1 MKNYLKIAFISY
13 LNQKIYTFINV
24 VGFSIGLTCSMLIGL
39 YAWNEMSYD
48 RFHTNADRMY
58 RVCFNLKLGDNTVAG
73 PITAAPT
80 ADALAKDYPEVE
92 KTVRIWKNE
101 NQAIEYENK
110 LYYETRYFYADPQI
124 FDFFTFQFVQGSTQN
139 ALQQP
144 NTVVISESASKR
156 YFGDRNPIG
165 KLLKSYGNVLEVTG
179 VVKDFPVTSH
189 FHFDFLVS
197 MSTFPDSKSNAWF
210 SHMNYITYVLLK
222 KGADPKALEAKF
234 PDMIKKYGGPDIMKH
249 TGKSLEELLK
259 TGTLVQFSLQKL
271 TDIHLHSNYT
281 SELEPNGNITHVN
294 IFILVAL
301 FILAI
306 ACINFTNLSTAR
318 SACRS
323 KEVGLRKTMGSG
335 KMQLVYQ
342 FLGESVLLTF
352 ISVIISYLLAYQL
365 LPVIGNM
372 IGLTIDDHLIK
383 TIWLI
388 PVMIGFSLVVGII
401 AGSYPAF
408 YLSSFNPAEVLKG
421 KLKTGISGGWLR
433 NSLVLVQFIISL
445 SIMLCTSIVY
455 LQMKHLQKKELGFD
469 KNELIVLEKL
479 DPIDRSVKFFIDE
492 LLKNPAIENA
502 SLTTSVP
509 CRGSN
514 FGGGYQLEGG
524 EEQYLINLISSDNN
538 FARTMGIR
546 LAEGRYFSHEF
557 PSDSS
562 AIVVNESVVRYMG
575 IKDPIG
581 KRIIAPDGT
590 GNRNYLTIVGVAK
603 DFNFESPRLAVSPMI
618 IRMENNWGKYIVIR
632 AAKGKNP
639 QAMAHINEVWK
650 KVAGNSAINYFYFDQ
665 EFNKSFKSEGQTKTV
680 LSIFALLSIVIAS
693 LGLFGLNS
701 FTTVRRTKE
710 IGVRKILGSS
720 IQSII
725 FLLSKETLLLIGLAM
740 AIASPV
746 VWLIMDYWLQDF
758 AYRIDIPIW
767 IFFGAALVA
776 TFIAL
781 TAIMANVVNVAIKNP
796 TQALRYE

>member
-1 MKNYLKIAFISY
+1 MKKYFKIAYRNF
-13 LNQKIYTFINV
+13 LNQKAYTFINV
-24 VGFSIGLTCSMLIGL
+24 AGFSVGLTCSILIGL
-39 YAWNEMSYD
+39 YAWNELSYD
-48 RFHTNADRMY
+48 RFHLNADRIY
-58 RVCFNLKLGDNTVAG
+58 RVCFSLKLGDNTVAG

-80 ADALAKDYPEVE
+80 AEVLVKDYPEVE
-92 KTVRIWKNE
+92 KAVRIWKNE
-101 NQAIEYENK
+101 NQAIEYDNK
-110 LYYETRYFYADPQI
+110 LYYEDRYFYADPDI
-124 FDFFTFQFVQGSTQN
+124 FNFFTFQFLQGAQAN
-139 ALQQP
+139 ALNLP
-144 NTVVISESASKR
+144 NTVVVSESAARR
-156 YFGDRNPIG
+156 YFGDANPIG
-165 KLLKSYGNVLEVTG
+165 KMLKSYGNVLEVTG

-189 FHFDFLVS
+189 VHFDFLVS
-197 MSTFPDSKSNAWF
+197 MSTFPDAQSTAFF
-210 SHMNYITYVLLK
+210 SHMNYNTYVMLA

-249 TGKSLEELLK
+249 TGKSLEEILK
-259 TGTLVQFSLQKL
+259 AGNQVQFSLQKL

-281 SELEPNGNITHVN
+281 TELEPNGNITYVN

-301 FILAI
+301 FILVI
-306 ACINFTNLSTAR
+306 ACINFTNLATAR

-335 KMQLVYQ
+335 KMQLVFQ

-352 ISVIISYLLAYQL
+352 ISVIIAYLLAWKL
-365 LPVIGNM
+365 LPVISDM
-372 IGLTIDDHLIK
+372 IGLKIDSQLIK
-383 TIWLI
+383 NIWLI
-388 PVMIGFSLVVGII
+388 PVMIGFSLAVGII

-433 NSLVLVQFIISL
+433 NSLVLLQFVLSL
-445 SIMLCTSIVY
+445 AIMLCTSIVY
-455 LQMKHLQKKELGFD
+455 LQMKHLQKKELGFEKD
-469 KNELIVLEKL
+469 DLIVVEKL
-479 DPIDRSVKFFIDE
+479 DPIDRSVKLFIDE
-492 LLKNPAIENA
+492 LLKNPVIENA

-514 FGGGYQLEGG
+514 FGGGYQLEGAS
-524 EEQYLINLISSDNN
+524 EQYLINLISTDYD
-538 FARTMGIR
+538 FTKTMGIR
-546 LAEGRYFSHEF
+546 MAEGRYFSMGF

-562 AIVVNESVVRYMG
+562 AIVVNESVVKYMG

-581 KRIIAPDGT
+581 KRIISPDGN
-590 GNRNYLTIVGVAK
+590 GNRNYLTIVGVVS

-618 IRMENNWGKYIVIR
+618 IRMETNWGKYIVIR
-632 AAKGKNP
+632 AAKGKNKEVL
-639 QAMAHINEVWK
+639 AHINETWK
-650 KVAGNSAINYFYFDQ
+650 KLATNSSINYFYFDQ
-665 EFNKSFKSEGQTKTV
+665 EFNKTFKSEDQTKIV
-680 LSIFALLSIVIAS
+680 LSIFALLSVLIAS

-725 FLLSKETLLLIGLAM
+725 VLLSKETLLLVGLAM

-746 VWLIMDYWLQDF
+746 VWLIMDFWLQNF

-767 IFFGAALVA
+767 IFFAAALIA

-781 TAIMANVVNVAIKNP
+781 TAIMANIVSVALKNP
-796 TQALRYE
+796 TESLRYE